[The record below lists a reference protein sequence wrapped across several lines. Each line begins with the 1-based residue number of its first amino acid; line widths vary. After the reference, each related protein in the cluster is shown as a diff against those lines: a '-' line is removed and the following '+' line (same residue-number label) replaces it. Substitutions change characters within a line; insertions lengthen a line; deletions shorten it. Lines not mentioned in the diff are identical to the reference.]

1 MKIKIL
7 FANVLAIVLTSTML
21 VGSTFAWFADS
32 NSSGVN
38 QIKSGNLDVKLSYS
52 NMYNENYVEVEEN
65 TKIFADVNGDEILW
79 EPGAFTSGR
88 FKVENNG
95 SLALKYK
102 LNILTA
108 NATKTPSGKTLLDVL
123 SVYALTRNKSTGSD
137 AIMQD
142 KSLNDLQIDSAV
154 PNYDPTVMPLLKN
167 GLELEAFLLPN
178 ESITYEIGVCWVP
191 TELDNEFNVDGGLS
205 IDFMVSLIA
214 TQKDFE
220 TDGDGF
226 YYDVNSEYP
235 QTPTIQDKWDGTADT
250 SWYDPANPQ
259 TEYKLGTA
267 EQIVGL
273 SELISGNT
281 TFSGVTITLIAD
293 VDLYCEDTT
302 PSADGDPLTF
312 RPIGDHSK
320 GGTFEGVFDGN
331 GKTIS
336 NIYQNGWDL
345 GYQWG
350 VYGSYGLFGNINNA
364 TIKNLTLTG
373 GESYIEGGDVSFVAG
388 SATGTCVF
396 ENITIENSSIATYNN
411 GCGGI
416 IGWSGEGEYTFK
428 NITLKE
434 DVVLGGLWGSF
445 DSSIGGIVGQA
456 EPGATYN
463 FENVNIACRID
474 AYNDCT
480 ASYDYYNYRMC
491 GMIVGR
497 CEETINVNGS
507 NYPDLSKYNFS
518 FNNVTVTYGNWANY
532 HYCRADGARAKRVEA
547 GYQYG
552 GIGEDYDHTTC
563 TAHCKELIAF
573 DQLFGGDQYDVKGL
587 KDYDGTYGDI
597 TVIYNNK

>member
-52 NMYNENYVEVEEN
+52 NMYNKNYVEVEEN
-65 TKIFADVNGDEILW
+65 TKIFADVNGNEILW

-123 SVYALTRNKSTGSD
+123 SVYALARNKSTGSD

-154 PNYDPTVMPLLKN
+154 PNYDPAVMPLLKN

-191 TELDNEFNVDGGLS
+191 TELDNEFNVAGGLS
-205 IDFMVSLIA
+205 IDFMVSLVA

-235 QTPTIQDKWDGTADT
+235 QTPTIIDKWDGTADT

-259 TEYKLGTA
+259 AEYKLGTA

-273 SELISGNT
+273 SQLVSGNT

-456 EPGATYN
+456 EPGSTYK

-497 CEETINVNGS
+497 CEETINVNGK

-532 HYCRADGARAKRVEA
+532 HYCRSDGARAKRVEA